1 MSNTMSRD
9 KIAMNV
15 NADEAA
21 VLGAGLYGAALSKQ
35 FKTKDIKVQ
44 DRYVHEVQAAYPA
57 SAASPQ
63 ARNRMISSVIFPAGA
78 KTGSKKTM
86 TFKGSEDFTLKLQ
99 YKNPKS
105 P

>member
-1 MSNTMSRD
+1 
-9 KIAMNV
+9 MNV

-21 VLGAGLYGAALSKQ
+21 VLGAGLHGAALSKQ
-35 FKTKDIKVQ
+35 FRTKDIRVQ
-44 DRYVHEVQAAYPA
+44 DRYVHDVQAAYPA

-63 ARNRMISSVIFPAGA
+63 ARNRIISSVIFPAGS

-86 TFKGSEDFTLKLQ
+86 TFKGTEDFTLKLQ
-99 YKNPKS
+99 YKNAAS